1 MSKTFKERYLSHE
14 IELEAIDDYIIE
26 WNNSDTE
33 ETLAKFLGLNKEEET
48 AWVEDSDDAL
58 FDLLEA
64 QRKYKYAEKRNA
76 RYCREN
82 KR

>member
-1 MSKTFKERYLSHE
+1 MRAIVCKRYRTEAYISKTFKERYLSHE

-64 QRKYKYAEKRNA
+64 QRK
-76 RYCREN
+76 
-82 KR
+82 

>member
-1 MSKTFKERYLSHE
+1 MSKTFKERYLWHE

-64 QRKYKYAEKRNA
+64 QRK
-76 RYCREN
+76 
-82 KR
+82 

>member
-1 MSKTFKERYLSHE
+1 MPILQHILSHSFKERYLSHE

-64 QRKYKYAEKRNA
+64 QRK
-76 RYCREN
+76 
-82 KR
+82 

>member
-14 IELEAIDDYIIE
+14 IELEEIDDYIIE

-64 QRKYKYAEKRNA
+64 QRK
-76 RYCREN
+76 
-82 KR
+82 

>member
-48 AWVEDSDDAL
+48 SWVEDSDDAL

-64 QRKYKYAEKRNA
+64 QRK
-76 RYCREN
+76 
-82 KR
+82 

>member
-1 MSKTFKERYLSHE
+1 MQEVQNGGLLSKTFKERYLSHE

-64 QRKYKYAEKRNA
+64 QRK
-76 RYCREN
+76 
-82 KR
+82 

>member
-1 MSKTFKERYLSHE
+1 LRAIVCKRYRTEAYMSKTFKERYLSHE

-64 QRKYKYAEKRNA
+64 QRK
-76 RYCREN
+76 
-82 KR
+82 

>member
-1 MSKTFKERYLSHE
+1 MSKTFKERYLSQE

-64 QRKYKYAEKRNA
+64 QRK
-76 RYCREN
+76 
-82 KR
+82 

>member
-1 MSKTFKERYLSHE
+1 MCKRYRTEAYISKTIKERYLSHE

-64 QRKYKYAEKRNA
+64 QRK
-76 RYCREN
+76 
-82 KR
+82 

>member
-14 IELEAIDDYIIE
+14 IELEAIDDYIIDLI
-26 WNNSDTE
+26 NSDRE
-33 ETLAKFLGLNKEEET
+33 ETVAMFLGLNKEEET

-64 QRKYKYAEKRNA
+64 QRK
-76 RYCREN
+76 
-82 KR
+82 

>member
-64 QRKYKYAEKRNA
+64 QRKVKACRKAE
-76 RYCREN
+76 CTIL
-82 KR
+82 

>member
-1 MSKTFKERYLSHE
+1 MSKTFKEQFLSHE

-64 QRKYKYAEKRNA
+64 QRK
-76 RYCREN
+76 
-82 KR
+82 

>member
-1 MSKTFKERYLSHE
+1 MRAIVCKRYRTEAYRSKTFKERYLSHE

-64 QRKYKYAEKRNA
+64 QRK
-76 RYCREN
+76 
-82 KR
+82 

>member
-14 IELEAIDDYIIE
+14 IELEAID

-64 QRKYKYAEKRNA
+64 QRK
-76 RYCREN
+76 
-82 KR
+82 

>member
-1 MSKTFKERYLSHE
+1 MCKRYRTEAFKERYLSHE

-64 QRKYKYAEKRNA
+64 QRK
-76 RYCREN
+76 
-82 KR
+82 

>member
-58 FDLLEA
+58 FDLLEVKA
-64 QRKYKYAEKRNA
+64 CRKAE
-76 RYCREN
+76 CTIL
-82 KR
+82 

>member
-1 MSKTFKERYLSHE
+1 MSKTFKERSLSHE

-64 QRKYKYAEKRNA
+64 QRK
-76 RYCREN
+76 
-82 KR
+82 

>member
-1 MSKTFKERYLSHE
+1 MEKTFKEKYLAHE
-14 IELEAIDDYIIE
+14 VELEAIDDYIIA
-26 WNNSDTE
+26 WNNSNTE

-64 QRKYKYAEKRNA
+64 QRK
-76 RYCREN
+76 
-82 KR
+82 

>member
-1 MSKTFKERYLSHE
+1 MSKTFKDRDLSHE

-64 QRKYKYAEKRNA
+64 QRK
-76 RYCREN
+76 
-82 KR
+82 

>member
-14 IELEAIDDYIIE
+14 IELEAIDDCIIE

-64 QRKYKYAEKRNA
+64 QRK
-76 RYCREN
+76 
-82 KR
+82 

>member
-33 ETLAKFLGLNKEEET
+33 ETLAKFLGLKKEEET

-64 QRKYKYAEKRNA
+64 QRK
-76 RYCREN
+76 
-82 KR
+82 

>member
-1 MSKTFKERYLSHE
+1 VCKRYRTEAYMSKTFKERYLSHE

-64 QRKYKYAEKRNA
+64 QRK
-76 RYCREN
+76 
-82 KR
+82 

>member
-1 MSKTFKERYLSHE
+1 MQEVQNGAYMSKTFKERYLSHE

-64 QRKYKYAEKRNA
+64 QRK
-76 RYCREN
+76 
-82 KR
+82 

>member
-14 IELEAIDDYIIE
+14 IELEVIDDYIIE

-64 QRKYKYAEKRNA
+64 QRK
-76 RYCREN
+76 
-82 KR
+82 

>member
-1 MSKTFKERYLSHE
+1 MSRTFKERYLSHG

-64 QRKYKYAEKRNA
+64 QRK
-76 RYCREN
+76 
-82 KR
+82 

>member
-1 MSKTFKERYLSHE
+1 MSKTFKERYLLHE

-64 QRKYKYAEKRNA
+64 QRK
-76 RYCREN
+76 
-82 KR
+82 

>member
-1 MSKTFKERYLSHE
+1 MLRAIACKRYRMEAYMSKTFKERYLSHE

-64 QRKYKYAEKRNA
+64 QRK
-76 RYCREN
+76 
-82 KR
+82 

>member
-1 MSKTFKERYLSHE
+1 MLRAIACKRYRTEAYMSKTFKERYLSHE
-14 IELEAIDDYIIE
+14 IELESIDDYIID

-64 QRKYKYAEKRNA
+64 QRK
-76 RYCREN
+76 
-82 KR
+82 

>member
-33 ETLAKFLGLNKEEET
+33 ETLAKFL
-48 AWVEDSDDAL
+48 
-58 FDLLEA
+58 
-64 QRKYKYAEKRNA
+64 
-76 RYCREN
+76 
-82 KR
+82 

>member
-14 IELEAIDDYIIE
+14 IELEVIDDYMIE

-64 QRKYKYAEKRNA
+64 QRK
-76 RYCREN
+76 
-82 KR
+82 

>member
-14 IELEAIDDYIIE
+14 IVLEAIDDYIIE

-64 QRKYKYAEKRNA
+64 QRK
-76 RYCREN
+76 
-82 KR
+82 

>member
-1 MSKTFKERYLSHE
+1 MQEVQNGGLHE

-64 QRKYKYAEKRNA
+64 QRK
-76 RYCREN
+76 
-82 KR
+82 

>member
-14 IELEAIDDYIIE
+14 IELEAIDDSIIE

-64 QRKYKYAEKRNA
+64 QRK
-76 RYCREN
+76 
-82 KR
+82 

>member
-1 MSKTFKERYLSHE
+1 MRAIVCKRYRTEAYMSKTFKERYLSHE

-64 QRKYKYAEKRNA
+64 QRK
-76 RYCREN
+76 
-82 KR
+82 

>member
-1 MSKTFKERYLSHE
+1 MCKRYRTEAYMSKTFKERYLSHE

-64 QRKYKYAEKRNA
+64 QRK
-76 RYCREN
+76 
-82 KR
+82 